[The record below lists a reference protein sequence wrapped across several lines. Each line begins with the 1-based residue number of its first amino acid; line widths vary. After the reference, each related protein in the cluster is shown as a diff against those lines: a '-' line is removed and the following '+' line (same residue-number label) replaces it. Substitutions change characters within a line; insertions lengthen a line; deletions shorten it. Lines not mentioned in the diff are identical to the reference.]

1 MKKLL
6 SLILCLCLLMSFGAT
21 ALASADGELVV
32 SVASDIHLNDAWKKT
47 VPKRNNVSESFSH
60 VASEGK
66 LNSESMAIISAFLDG
81 AAASDSEVVLIPGD
95 LADHGYEAEMLDVAD
110 AFGKFEEKT
119 GKQIYVVPGNH
130 DVSRVSVSVF
140 ERVFADFGFNEAI
153 AKDGNSASYVV
164 DLPDG
169 YRLLAIDST
178 LQSSGNWG
186 IDAKRAEWIR
196 QQAQTAQKEG
206 KKTIA
211 MMHHN
216 LVPHLVLIDVLH
228 KGSVLGKATGLSDIF
243 AQYGVKYVFTG
254 HTHESDIAAY
264 KGANGEVVYDVVT
277 GSLNV
282 YPCPYRTVTFGDE
295 VKFEMNYVDK
305 VDTEYIPSGMSAEAF
320 DLLEKDFMEYSEY
333 CFTLGMKMAVN
344 NTVCSASYLKGALSV
359 NKNDNPEICALI
371 DKLAPE
377 LKEAVNMPIYAE
389 DETEEGK
396 SIESILAEYGVTIP
410 DSKYKN
416 IGELGVSIY
425 GAHTL
430 GDENLQ
436 PYSKEVV
443 LASKGIGAVLAYVLS
458 DVSVE
463 EYAMVLSFV
472 CELVDLELSTDL
484 LTLAG
489 DKIKRFEGI
498 ELVVS
503 TAILPLILKVTID
516 EAPGDCNVTLPGYAE
531 LIEVPEAEKTFWEKV
546 QDFFIKIF
554 TAIMSIF
561 AFM

>member
-6 SLILCLCLLMSFGAT
+6 SLILCLSLLMSFGAT
-21 ALASADGELVV
+21 ALAVEDGELVV
-32 SVASDIHLNDAWKKT
+32 SVASDIHLNDAWEKPI
-47 VPKRNNVSESFSH
+47 PKRNSVSDTFSH

-81 AAASDSEVVLIPGD
+81 AAASKSEVVLIPGD
-95 LADHGYEAEMLDVAD
+95 LADHGYEAEMLDVAEMFT
-110 AFGKFEEKT
+110 AFEKKT

-130 DVSRVSVSVF
+130 DVSRQPVSVF
-140 ERVFADFGFNEAI
+140 ARVFADFGYNEAI
-153 AKDGNSASYVV
+153 AKDSNSASYVV

-178 LQSSGNWG
+178 LYASGNWG
-186 IDAKRAEWIR
+186 IDTARAEWIR
-196 QQAQTAQKEG
+196 QQAETAQKEG
-206 KKTIA
+206 KKAVA

-216 LVPHLVLIDVLH
+216 LVAHLVLIDVLH

-254 HTHESDIAAY
+254 HTHESDIASY
-264 KGANGEVVYDVVT
+264 VGANGEVVYDVLT

-282 YPCPYRTVTFGDE
+282 YPCPYRTVTFGDD

-305 VDTEYIPSGMSAEAF
+305 IDTALIPAGMSAEAF
-320 DLLEKDFMEYSEY
+320 DLMENDFTEYTKQ
-333 CFTLGMKMAVN
+333 CFELGMKMAVS
-344 NTVCSASYLKGALSV
+344 NTVCSASYLKNALSV
-359 NKNDNPEICALI
+359 NKKDNPEICAVI
-371 DKLAPE
+371 DKIAPK

-396 SIESILAEYGVTIP
+396 SIESVLAEYNVTVP
-410 DSKYKN
+410 DSNYRT
-416 IGELGVSIY
+416 IAELGVAIY
-425 GAHTL
+425 GDHTL

-436 PYSKEVV
+436 PYSKEIV
-443 LASKGIGAVLAYVLS
+443 LASKGIGAVLAYVLD
-458 DVSVE
+458 DVSAE
-463 EYAMVLSFV
+463 DYAMVLSYV
-472 CELVDLELSTDL
+472 CKLVDLELSTDL

-531 LIEVPEAEKTFWEKV
+531 IIEAPEAEKTFWEKV